1 MKEEKRKGIGISL
14 SKKVNRNI
22 TKETRRA
29 KQEKKITRKKIK
41 SHEKTRHK

>member
-14 SKKVNRNI
+14 SKNVNRNI

-29 KQEKKITRKKIK
+29 KQEKKNPKYKKTK
-41 SHEKTRHK
+41 EKI